1 MEEHGKRVIATRIG
15 DLPIDSERI
24 IRFPRGLI
32 GFEGHK
38 EFVLLQIR
46 EDSPFLLLQ
55 STEDP
60 GVGLLLADPFTFMQH
75 YVAKI
80 GSAEEKVLGTGEA
93 AELAVLVTVSI
104 PEGRPEL
111 TTLNLSGPIVIN
123 SGRRVGIQVPQTDPE
138 APAHFRIHQ
147 GRGRQIQ
154 PG

>member
-1 MEEHGKRVIATRIG
+1 MGE
-15 DLPIDSERI
+15 LPIDTERVI
-24 IRFPRGLI
+24 SFPRGLI

-55 STEDP
+55 STADP
-60 GVGLLLADPFTFMQH
+60 GVGLLLTDPFAFMRD
-75 YVAKI
+75 YVIRI
-80 GSAEEKVLGTGEA
+80 GSAEEKVLGTGDV

-123 SGRRVGIQVPQTDPE
+123 SSRKVGVQVPQTDPE
-138 APAHFRIHQ
+138 APTRFSIYQARV
-147 GRGRQIQ
+147 RQAGE